1 MSDTIDII
9 GIKSEPEVL
18 ALIEKE
24 RQEMI
29 ARNEAYKK
37 ESLRELFLISFFCL
51 ILFVAAGI
59 LTKDW
64 EIAGIIGIA
73 SLALVTYLG
82 FNSEY
87 QICFFQPTDFS
98 LPCQYYSI
106 TKGKNILQVEEHN
119 GEVSFV
125 LEDIDTH
132 IVTEVTLTGFE
143 TVYRTDISNIL
154 VDLEKSC
161 IAYPYPKGGS
171 NS

>member
-1 MSDTIDII
+1 MNDTIDII
-9 GIKSEPEVL
+9 GIKTETEAL

-29 ARNEAYKK
+29 VHNKAYKK
-37 ESLRELFLISFFCL
+37 ENLRGLFLTSFFCL
-51 ILFVAAGI
+51 VLVVAARI

-64 EIAGIIGIA
+64 GIAGIICVG
-73 SLALVTYLG
+73 SLALVTYLSC
-82 FNSEY
+82 NSEY

-98 LPCQYYSI
+98 LPCQYYRI
-106 TKGKNILQVEEHN
+106 TKNKNILQIKEHN
-119 GEVSFV
+119 GELGFV
-125 LEDIDTH
+125 LEDVDTH
-132 IVTEVTLTGFE
+132 IVTEATLTGFE

-161 IAYPYPKGGS
+161 IAYPYPKGGN